1 MISLKKEV
9 VLVNQPE
16 SKKLKRKKILLV
28 SLALKKLYKG
38 TNIET
43 VAPNAP
49 SLSLACLAGSLINH
63 GFHVEIFDFNLY
75 EDRDFV
81 DVLQKQAPDFVGIT
95 FVTPLIQEADRIA
108 KVVKNLNE
116 RSIVIAGGP
125 HCSALPEKTLMDTN
139 FDVISIGEGDFTICE
154 IMEGKDLADIQGIGY
169 KEGNTIKINPK
180 KSFIRDLDILPF
192 PEYSLFEIENYV
204 ISPAI
209 ARKNPVAWIET
220 SRGCVY
226 NCIFCN
232 KSSFGKTF
240 RVKSPERVVEEFL
253 RIIEYGFKEIYI
265 ADDGFTTDMDRA
277 KKICD
282 LLIKKGVHIGWST
295 FNGVRA
301 DRLDLELLEKM
312 REAGC
317 YRIYLGIESGSQKIL
332 DRIKKGITINQ
343 VEDAVKWCKKVGIE
357 VGGLFMIGLPG
368 DSEETMQETID
379 FAKKLNLE
387 LSKAAIAIPLPSTEM
402 FNELEEKGL
411 IKTYDWKNYNY
422 HSIPSMIYNHQSLSW
437 PVVEKYY
444 NKFYRVVYLRPEV
457 IKNKLKNSIKNR
469 TLLGDI
475 KTALSVKWF

>member
-1 MISLKKEV
+1 
-9 VLVNQPE
+9 
-16 SKKLKRKKILLV
+16 
-28 SLALKKLYKG
+28 
-38 TNIET
+38 
-43 VAPNAP
+43 
-49 SLSLACLAGSLINH
+49 
-63 GFHVEIFDFNLY
+63 
-75 EDRDFV
+75 
-81 DVLQKQAPDFVGIT
+81 
-95 FVTPLIQEADRIA
+95 
-108 KVVKNLNE
+108 
-116 RSIVIAGGP
+116 
-125 HCSALPEKTLMDTN
+125 
-139 FDVISIGEGDFTICE
+139 
-154 IMEGKDLADIQGIGY
+154 
-169 KEGNTIKINPK
+169 
-180 KSFIRDLDILPF
+180 LPF
-192 PEYSLFEIENYV
+192 PEYSLFEIENYM
-204 ISPAI
+204 IAPAI
-209 ARKNPVAWIET
+209 ARKNPVAWVET

-253 RIIEYGFKEIYI
+253 RIIDYGFKEIYI

-312 REAGC
+312 KEAGC

-332 DRIKKGITINQ
+332 DRIKKGININQ
-343 VEDAVKWCKKVGIE
+343 VEDAVNWCKKVGIE
-357 VGGLFMIGLPG
+357 VGGLFMLGLPG
-368 DSEETMQETID
+368 DSEETMQETIY

-387 LSKAAIAIPLPSTEM
+387 LAKAAIAIPLPSTEM

-422 HSIPSMIYNHQSLSW
+422 HSIPSLIYNHQSLSW

-444 NKFYRVVYLRPEV
+444 NKFYREVYLRPEV

-469 TLLGDI
+469 TLLSDI